1 MGSFGFSSSLCLLVL
16 SLCVGEGSVVFAFH
30 AGTKP
35 EYHQIQSVRRSVD
48 HTSCM
53 HHRTTSI
60 HRSLRKEKATALGI
74 TLPWF
79 SGKNEGDKGLDDE
92 GAMARDGKGT
102 LGGVAGT
109 MDSMDSFKK
118 AQRVGKRTSALV
130 QELSA
135 TTVEGSSAD
144 GKVKIIFDCQQRPI
158 KTIIDEAYFEATDI
172 SEVSNAITAAMKDAH
187 AKSIERMDEKMKS
200 FYSELGMP
208 PSS

>member
-1 MGSFGFSSSLCLLVL
+1 MGSFGVSLALWLLLLSLCL
-16 SLCVGEGSVVFAFH
+16 GEGSVAFAFH
-30 AGTKP
+30 ARMN
-35 EYHQIQSVRRSVD
+35 YHQIVPVHRSVD
-48 HTSCM
+48 RTSCM

-60 HRSLRKEKATALGI
+60 HHSLRKEKATALGI

-92 GAMARDGKGT
+92 GAMARDGKGS

-130 QELSA
+130 LELTA
-135 TTVEGSSAD
+135 TTVEGSSQD
-144 GKVKIIFDCQQRPI
+144 GKVKVIFDCQQRPI
-158 KTIIDEAYFEATDI
+158 RTFIDEAYFEASDV
-172 SEVSNAITAAMKDAH
+172 SEVSDAITAAMKDAH
-187 AKSIERMDEKMKS
+187 AKSIERMDDKMKS
-200 FYSELGMP
+200 FYSELGL

>member
-1 MGSFGFSSSLCLLVL
+1 MRSFDILLALWLPVL
-16 SLCVGEGSVVFAFH
+16 SFCLGEGSVAFAFQ
-30 AGTKP
+30 AGMKP
-35 EYHQIQSVRRSVD
+35 KYHQIESVRRSVD
-48 HTSCM
+48 HTKYM

-60 HRSLRKEKATALGI
+60 LRSLRKGKATALGI

-135 TTVEGSSAD
+135 TTVEGSSPD
-144 GKVKIIFDCQQRPI
+144 GKVKVIFDCQQRPI
-158 KTIIDEAYFEATDI
+158 KTIIDEAYFEASDF
-172 SEVSNAITAAMKDAH
+172 SDVSNAITAAMKDAH
-187 AKSIERMDEKMKS
+187 AKSIERMDDKMKS

-208 PSS
+208 SA

>member
-1 MGSFGFSSSLCLLVL
+1 MGSFGVSFALLLLVQSLCF
-16 SLCVGEGSVVFAFH
+16 GEVSVAFTFH
-30 AGTKP
+30 AGIKP

-48 HTSCM
+48 HTNFI

-60 HRSLRKEKATALGI
+60 HRSLRNEKATALGI

-130 QELSA
+130 QELSQ
-135 TTVEGSSAD
+135 TTVEGSSPD

-158 KTIIDEAYFEATDI
+158 KTIIDEAYFEASDI
-172 SEVSNAITAAMKDAH
+172 SDVSNAITAAMKDAH
-187 AKSIERMDEKMKS
+187 AKSIERMDDKMKS